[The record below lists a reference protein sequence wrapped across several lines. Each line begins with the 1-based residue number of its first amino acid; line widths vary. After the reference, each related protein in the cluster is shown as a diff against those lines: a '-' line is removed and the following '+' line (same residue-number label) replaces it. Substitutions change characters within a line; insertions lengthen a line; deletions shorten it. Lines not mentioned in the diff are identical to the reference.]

1 MADVSLMNKDE
12 LRDYAKQT
20 FGVNLDMRKSVENLQ
35 DYVKKMKPKGAV
47 EPDKPKVVKPQYL
60 KNPATGFFWP
70 WTKILEER
78 GDLVPCDENGN
89 DVS

>member
-1 MADVSLMNKDE
+1 MVDVSLMNKDE

-20 FGVNLDMRKSVENLQ
+20 FGVNLDMRKSIDTLQ
-35 DYVKKMKPKGAV
+35 DEVKRMRPKSAIV
-47 EPDKPKVVKPQYL
+47 IDKPKDVQPRFL

-70 WTKILEER
+70 WTKLLEER

-89 DVS
+89 DVI